1 MNLSEFIKNN
11 EKNTKIILANKV
23 SVGNALIRRCNIR
36 EGVPS
41 FNIITKTPFDIAKE
55 IIDSKMAEAVN
66 YLSQE
71 GSVYIMMNV
80 LREMDSDMLPE
91 STLTM
96 VTVREVLL
104 RVNELRENGVTDT
117 YTEVK
122 DKEGKIKELNRVWE
136 TYEKNLRKRSFMTEA
151 EFCGRQKIFVQK
163 RMFQSLCLILK
174 AQFWVIFPQ
183 TNGVL
188 LKRNLLRHLFQKR

>member
-122 DKEGKIKELNRVWE
+122 DKEGNPAICDTDGL
-136 TYEKNLRKRSFMTEA
+136 
-151 EFCGRQKIFVQK
+151 
-163 RMFQSLCLILK
+163 
-174 AQFWVIFPQ
+174 
-183 TNGVL
+183 
-188 LKRNLLRHLFQKR
+188 

>member
-1 MNLSEFIKNN
+1 
-11 EKNTKIILANKV
+11 
-23 SVGNALIRRCNIR
+23 
-36 EGVPS
+36 
-41 FNIITKTPFDIAKE
+41 
-55 IIDSKMAEAVN
+55 MAEAVN

-136 TYEKNLRKRSFMTEA
+136 T
-151 EFCGRQKIFVQK
+151 
-163 RMFQSLCLILK
+163 
-174 AQFWVIFPQ
+174 
-183 TNGVL
+183 
-188 LKRNLLRHLFQKR
+188 